1 MLIEMTN
8 IRNERKE
15 ESLALLLLL
24 LLPTT
29 GSLVESVD
37 PGANVGWQSE
47 KSSGAKKGKS
57 VLQQTTTAAIEA
69 ELNLASLLA
78 TG

>member
-15 ESLALLLLL
+15 ESLALL

>member
-24 LLPTT
+24 LPT

-47 KSSGAKKGKS
+47 KSSGAKKGKK
-57 VLQQTTTAAIEA
+57 VYCNRQQLQSFRQ
-69 ELNLASLLA
+69 S
-78 TG
+78 